1 MFSSI
6 RTTTTPALLLHSNKV
21 GSGYVSLGQTSTNK
35 WTDTSPCYSLQISR
49 RDIAEQALRG
59 ILAAGSGHSIAA
71 DAHSLISSYQHQ
83 SRKDIEYAMEHGEDP
98 AEYATAVLHEA

>member
-1 MFSSI
+1 MFLSDHG
-6 RTTTTPALLLHSNKV
+6 RTRGLTPPP
-21 GSGYVSLGQTSTNK
+21 
-35 WTDTSPCYSLQISR
+35 PCYPLQISR

-59 ILAAGSGHSIAA
+59 ILAAGSNHSIAA

-83 SRKDIEYAMEHGEDP
+83 SRKDVEYAMEHGEDP